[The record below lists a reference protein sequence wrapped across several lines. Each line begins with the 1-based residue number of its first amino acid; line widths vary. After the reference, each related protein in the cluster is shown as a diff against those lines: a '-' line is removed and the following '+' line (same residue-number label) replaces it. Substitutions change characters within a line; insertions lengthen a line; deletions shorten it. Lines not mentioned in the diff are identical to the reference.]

1 MANRRVAIPFGAGDA
16 LIAVSTA
23 TLTLLQLLFGT
34 NIPGVVKSFA
44 VFGDSTSL
52 TAVPIPAEW
61 LVQTT
66 AGTGGT
72 ASTEALLDRGI
83 THAIQVSGN
92 AAPTA
97 EPTASTILYP
107 FMFPPSAGYTETF
120 GPGDEL
126 IGNTA
131 ERLGMRVLTPAAAFN
146 ALGRAVVEE

>member
-1 MANRRVAIPFGAGDA
+1 MANRRVVIPYGGADS
-16 LIAVSTA
+16 LVAVSTA

-44 VFGDSTSL
+44 VFGDSISL
-52 TAVPIPAEW
+52 SAVPIPAEW

-72 ASTEALLDRGI
+72 AATEALLDRGL
-83 THAIQVSGN
+83 THTIQVSGN
-92 AAPTA
+92 IAPTA
-97 EPTASTILYP
+97 EPTASTVLYP
-107 FMFPPSAGYTETF
+107 FQFPPSAGYTETF

-131 ERLGMRVLTPAAAFN
+131 ERLGLRVLTPAAAFN
-146 ALGRAVVEE
+146 ANGRAVVEE